1 MELMMNGVEIKN
13 PDRNNQVCFEST
25 NDNKRH
31 ADMRYLPKRGNEKDF
46 IEDILVP
53 GEFAEIVDKH
63 TLAFCFGKGDVS
75 YLNLDETIS
84 EETAK
89 ELIFRI
95 KQFIEY
101 SYNVERNR
109 LGYGNGK

>member
-1 MELMMNGVEIKN
+1 MREIQSGGAGVGN
-13 PDRNNQVCFEST
+13 Y
-25 NDNKRH
+25 
-31 ADMRYLPKRGNEKDF
+31 RYLLRRGMSEDF
-46 IEDILVP
+46 TEGALVP
-53 GEFAEIVDKH
+53 GEMAEVLDKH
-63 TLAFCFGKGDVS
+63 TLAFCFGDGDIS
-75 YLNLDETIS
+75 YLNFDES
-84 EETAK
+84 VNEETAK

>member
-1 MELMMNGVEIKN
+1 MERGRYILRRGKSE
-13 PDRNNQVCFEST
+13 DFTERN
-25 NDNKRH
+25 
-31 ADMRYLPKRGNEKDF
+31 L
-46 IEDILVP
+46 IP
-53 GEFAEIVDKH
+53 GEVAEVLDKH
-63 TLAFCFGKGDVS
+63 TLAFCFGEGDIS
-75 YLNLDETIS
+75 YLNFDESVS

-89 ELIFRI
+89 ELILRI